1 MVQSNA
7 ILFGWNTVVVG
18 RESIAGELFAHTV
31 NFFEKLKTTNLL
43 ESYET
48 VFVNAHGGDLNGF
61 FLLKGT
67 MNLWVA
73 YNFSTDT
80 WVNFKLFGGMGLM
93 LAFVIAQALWIS
105 RYLPDERAKPAPA
118 KNEGS

>member
-67 MNLWVA
+67 HVQL
-73 YNFSTDT
+73 DT
-80 WVNFKLFGGMGLM
+80 LKSSDEFIDITLRAGMCLTNVGVIDS
-93 LAFVIAQALWIS
+93 FVGPVINDMMS
-105 RYLPDERAKPAPA
+105 RWMKSIPTPTR
-118 KNEGS
+118 